1 MTRSE
6 AQKLIADIVKLR
18 ESVTDAQA
26 SLAVSVYP
34 TLKQDGSL
42 VKSGTRINHNGTIIK
57 VAVDL
62 YDTETNSP
70 ENAPTLWET
79 LNYKDGY
86 RIIPEVITVG
96 TAFSKGELG
105 WWNDELYESLV
116 DSNIYTP
123 DQYAQNWSKQHSID
137 E

>member
-6 AQKLIADIVKLR
+6 AQKLVADIVKLR
-18 ESVTDAQA
+18 EAATDTQA

-42 VKSGTRINHNGTIIK
+42 IKSGTRINHNGTIIRA
-57 VAVDL
+57 AVDL

-105 WWNDELYESLV
+105 WWNDELYKSLV
-116 DSNIYTP
+116 DSNVYTP
-123 DQYAQNWSKQHSID
+123 DQYAPNWSKT
-137 E
+137 EERNR

>member
-6 AQKLIADIVKLR
+6 AQKLITDIVKLR
-18 ESVTDAQA
+18 EAATDTQA

-42 VKSGTRINHNGTIIK
+42 IKSGTRINYNGTIIRA
-57 VAVDL
+57 AVDL

-70 ENAPTLWET
+70 ENAPTLWEV

-105 WWNDELYESLV
+105 WWNDELYKSLV
-116 DSNIYTP
+116 NSNVYTP
-123 DQYAQNWSKQHSID
+123 AQYAPNWSKQ
-137 E
+137 

>member
-6 AQKLIADIVKLR
+6 AKAFIDAFVKLR
-18 ESVTDAQA
+18 RIATDAQA

-34 TLKQDGSL
+34 ALKQDGSL
-42 VKSGTRINHNGTIIK
+42 IKSGTRINHNGTIIRA
-57 VAVDL
+57 AVDL

-70 ENAPTLWET
+70 ENAPILWET

-96 TAFSKGELG
+96 TAFSKGEFG
-105 WWNDELYESLV
+105 WWNNELYESLV
-116 DSNIYTP
+116 DSNVYTP
-123 DQYAQNWSKQHSID
+123 DQYAPNWSKQ
-137 E
+137 

>member
-6 AQKLIADIVKLR
+6 AQKFIADIVKLR
-18 ESVTDAQA
+18 EAATEAQA
-26 SLAVSVYP
+26 SLTVSVYP

-42 VKSGTRINHNGTIIK
+42 IRSGTRINHNGTIIRA
-57 VAVDL
+57 AVDL

-105 WWNDELYESLV
+105 WWNGELYESLV
-116 DSNIYTP
+116 DSNVYTP
-123 DQYAQNWSKQHSID
+123 AQYAPNWSKQ
-137 E
+137 

>member
-18 ESVTDAQA
+18 ESATDAQA
-26 SLAVSVYP
+26 SLSVNVYP

-42 VKSGTRINHNGTIIK
+42 IKFGTRINHNGTIIRA
-57 VAVDL
+57 AVDL
-62 YDTETNSP
+62 YDTVTNSP

-105 WWNDELYESLV
+105 WWNDELYKSLV
-116 DSNIYTP
+116 DSNVYTP
-123 DQYAQNWSKQHSID
+123 DQYAPNWSKQ
-137 E
+137 

>member
-18 ESVTDAQA
+18 EAATDAQA
-26 SLAVSVYP
+26 SLTVSVYP

-42 VKSGTRINHNGTIIK
+42 IKSGTRINHNGMIIRA
-57 VAVDL
+57 AVDL

-70 ENAPTLWET
+70 ENAPTLWEA

-105 WWNDELYESLV
+105 WWNNELYESLV
-116 DSNIYTP
+116 DSNVYTP
-123 DQYAQNWSKQHSID
+123 DQYAPNWSKQ
-137 E
+137 

>member
-6 AQKLIADIVKLR
+6 AQKLITDIVKLR
-18 ESVTDAQA
+18 EAATDTQA

-42 VKSGTRINHNGTIIK
+42 IKSGTRINHNGMIIRA
-57 VAVDL
+57 AVDL

-70 ENAPTLWET
+70 ENAPTLWEA
-79 LNYKDGY
+79 LNYKEGY

-116 DSNIYTP
+116 DSNVYTP
-123 DQYAQNWSKQHSID
+123 DQYAPNWSKQ
-137 E
+137 

>member
-6 AQKLIADIVKLR
+6 AQKLITDIVKLR
-18 ESVTDAQA
+18 EAATDTQA

-42 VKSGTRINHNGTIIK
+42 IKSGTRINHNGMIIRA
-57 VAVDL
+57 AVDL

-70 ENAPTLWET
+70 ENAPTLWEV
-79 LNYKDGY
+79 LNYKEGY

-105 WWNDELYESLV
+105 WWNGELYESLV
-116 DSNIYTP
+116 NSNVYTP
-123 DQYAQNWSKQHSID
+123 DQYAPNWSKQ
-137 E
+137 

>member
-6 AQKLIADIVKLR
+6 AQKLITDIVKLR
-18 ESVTDAQA
+18 EAATDTQA

-42 VKSGTRINHNGTIIK
+42 IKSGTRINHNGTIIRA
-57 VAVDL
+57 AVDL

-105 WWNDELYESLV
+105 WWNGELYESLV
-116 DSNIYTP
+116 DSNVYTP
-123 DQYAQNWSKQHSID
+123 DQYAPYWSKQ
-137 E
+137 

>member
-6 AQKLIADIVKLR
+6 AQKLITDIVKLR
-18 ESVTDAQA
+18 EAATDTQA

-34 TLKQDGSL
+34 TLKQDSSL
-42 VKSGTRINHNGTIIK
+42 IKSGTRINHNGTIIRA
-57 VAVDL
+57 AVDL

-70 ENAPTLWET
+70 ENAPTLWEA
-79 LNYKDGY
+79 LNYKEGY

-105 WWNDELYESLV
+105 WWNNELYESLL
-116 DSNIYTP
+116 DSNVYTP
-123 DQYAQNWSKQHSID
+123 EQYSPNWSKQ
-137 E
+137 

>member
-6 AQKLIADIVKLR
+6 AQKLITDIVKLR
-18 ESVTDAQA
+18 ESATDAQA
-26 SLAVSVYP
+26 SSAASVYP

-42 VKSGTRINHNGTIIK
+42 IKSGTRINHNGTIIRA
-57 VAVDL
+57 AVDL

-70 ENAPTLWET
+70 ENAPVLWET
-79 LNYKDGY
+79 LNYKDGH

-116 DSNIYTP
+116 DSNVYTP
-123 DQYAQNWSKQHSID
+123 AQYAPNWSKQ
-137 E
+137 

>member
-18 ESVTDAQA
+18 ESATDAQA

-42 VKSGTRINHNGTIIK
+42 IKSGTRINYNGMIIRA
-57 VAVDL
+57 AVDL

-70 ENAPTLWET
+70 ENAPTLWEA

-116 DSNIYTP
+116 DSNVYTP
-123 DQYAQNWSKQHSID
+123 DQYAPNWSKQ
-137 E
+137 

>member
-18 ESVTDAQA
+18 ESATDAQA
-26 SLAVSVYP
+26 SLSVSVYP
-34 TLKQDGSL
+34 TLKQNGSL
-42 VKSGTRINHNGTIIK
+42 IKSGTRINHNGTIIRA
-57 VAVDL
+57 AVDL

-70 ENAPTLWET
+70 ENAPILWET
-79 LNYKDGY
+79 LNYKNGY

-105 WWNDELYESLV
+105 WWNDELYKSLV
-116 DSNIYTP
+116 DSNVYTP
-123 DQYAQNWSKQHSID
+123 DQYAPNWSKQ
-137 E
+137 